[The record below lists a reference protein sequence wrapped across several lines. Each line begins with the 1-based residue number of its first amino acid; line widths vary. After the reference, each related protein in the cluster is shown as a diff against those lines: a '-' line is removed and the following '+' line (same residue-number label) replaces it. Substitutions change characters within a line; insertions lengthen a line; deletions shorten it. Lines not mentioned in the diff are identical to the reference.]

1 MFAWYRLGKRQ
12 LLPKVQSGWKKT
24 IKKIRLF
31 RFFKTIYWHWLL
43 PPRPGQSKQQ
53 HPPPRYLSTPPP
65 RTKIWKSVS
74 VRFINHLLIVHW
86 IKGSHIYVLQV
97 GAATKNCRIYI
108 MKISSVN
115 LIHLLLHSCKKCNY
129 RPSGSCGPA
138 IPVLRSNQLM
148 PKILV

>member
-53 HPPPRYLSTPPP
+53 HPPPPRYLSTPPE
-65 RTKIWKSVS
+65 RKYENSSLSDLLI
-74 VRFINHLLIVHW
+74 LLIVHW

-115 LIHLLLHSCKKCNY
+115 LIHLLLHSCKTCNY
-129 RPSGSCGPA
+129 RPSCSCGPA
-138 IPVLRSNQLM
+138 IPVQRSNQLM